1 MLLVELGL
9 LAHYMY
15 MEHNMKIIE
24 KIIDISTGEETII
37 EREETSVEKKERLKS
52 EAENKA
58 AAEQK
63 EIIFAQ
69 RKAIAERLGLTA
81 DELQVLLG

>member
-1 MLLVELGL
+1 
-9 LAHYMY
+9 